1 MVIAANA
8 ISISEPMIPVSTD
21 RLPQGSG
28 WVYQLKWDGVRMVAW
43 LDGKGEVQLYSRKL
57 LHKEAVYPEIVRS
70 LSALAKE
77 LGPCV
82 LDGEVVYWDG
92 VRPNFQKVLQRERI
106 GGMVSNETSSN
117 KGRVLYV
124 VFDLLQDGQED
135 LRPLPFLERHKR
147 LLAKL
152 DPVRSERILT
162 TELFTDAEAL
172 WKWVVENRW
181 EGVVSKRAD
190 SPYREGKKHQ
200 DWLKKKTAL
209 LLDVGIVGVKRRE
222 GRAASLVM
230 ADPGSGCFLGSVSL
244 GLDDEM
250 RRTIGDM
257 LQLSSKHPPS
267 WPMPFH
273 SLPAELKG
281 EEIIW
286 LPAPMPC
293 RVTGLEMTSGGLLRH
308 PKLVSFGRPGAV
320 L

>member
-1 MVIAANA
+1 MIAANA

-21 RLPQGSG
+21 KLPQEPG
-28 WVYQLKWDGVRMVAW
+28 WVYQLKWDGVRMIAL
-43 LDGKGEVQLYSRKL
+43 LDGNGDIQLYSRKL
-57 LHKEAVYPEIVRS
+57 LRKEAVYPEIVR
-70 LSALAKE
+70 ALTMLTKE
-77 LGPCV
+77 LGSCV

-92 VRPNFQKVLQRERI
+92 LRPNFQKVLQRERI
-106 GGMVSNETSSN
+106 GGVTSNENN
-117 KGRVLYV
+117 KGEGRILYV

-135 LRPLPFLERHKR
+135 LRPLPFHERHKR
-147 LLAKL
+147 LAAKL
-152 DPVRSERILT
+152 GSIRSERIMT
-162 TELFTDAEAL
+162 TDLFSDAEAL
-172 WKWVVENRW
+172 WKWVVEHRW

-190 SPYREGKKHQ
+190 SPYREGKKHH

-230 ADPGSGCFLGSVSL
+230 ADPDSGCFFGSVSL

-250 RRTIGDM
+250 RRMIGEM
-257 LQLSSKHPPS
+257 LQLRSESPPS
-267 WPMPFH
+267 WPMPFD

-281 EEIIW
+281 EEVIW

-293 RVTGLEMTSGGLLRH
+293 RVTGLEITSAGLLRH
-308 PKLVSFGRPGAV
+308 PKLVSFGRPGAP